1 MPQNFKQHIFHKNEQ
16 AKSPKKKGT
25 KDKPEMMRRKQRAK
39 LKNLAILNQNYSQVN
54 FNDILLYKVQET
66 IYSVFLQHVDK

>member
-1 MPQNFKQHIFHKNEQ
+1 
-16 AKSPKKKGT
+16 
-25 KDKPEMMRRKQRAK
+25 MMRRKQRAK

-66 IYSVFLQHVDK
+66 IYSVFLKHVDK